1 MDNNDLH
8 LRDYLRVISKRRGTI
23 CLFLFIVLTVTALAT
38 FSATPLYRGNCQVL
52 IEKVKE
58 SNLTGRYIQNRY
70 DPEYYETQFQLIKSS
85 GVARRVVQMLDL
97 TDTPEQS
104 LSNFSTRESILS
116 APLNWARQLKA
127 VVFSALGLGKTLGEI
142 RVLTP
147 EEEALE
153 LQDEMTFA
161 IAGGISISPVKNTRI
176 VNISFSSPNPEF
188 AALIANT
195 VARAYIEET
204 LEMSMKSTRTTIEWM
219 TKKADEERLQ
229 LNASEGRMQD
239 YMREKDIVTL
249 ENRVAII
256 PQKLSEIGSKLL
268 KEESR
273 RKELETI
280 FDKIQSSNE
289 NMLTLET
296 MPVVASDKTLQTIRG
311 LILKAEQ
318 HIVELSSKYGYK
330 HPLMIK
336 AVNDLEILNS
346 KKTAEVQRITD
357 SLLTELEL
365 TRSNEIN
372 LSLQLDETKI
382 EAQTLN
388 EALLQYGSMKR
399 EVDANRNL
407 YEALVMKIKE
417 QSLTDENQTV
427 NLWLVEKASIPE
439 NPVSPR
445 KSKNLLLGLIVGL
458 FGGVGLA
465 FFLEYLDNSIKSP
478 DDTEKMLELPIMGL
492 IARST
497 PEQHS
502 LETVLLDAPLCA
514 VAESYKSLRTS
525 VLLSSSDAAP
535 KRILI
540 TSSSPSEGKTST
552 AANLALA
559 LAQSEKKVLL
569 IDGDLRKPRLHRFF
583 NLKNNEGLSSYLAGM
598 TDQCPMQGG
607 PVPNLKIISS
617 GPIPPNPSD
626 LLGSSRL
633 VKLLE
638 SAGEKFDIIICD
650 SPPILS
656 VTDSKMLSPL
666 FDGTILVTRH
676 RITTYDQARAGIKG
690 LKGVGARILGVV
702 INEFEPERG
711 DDLYQSYYGEPYVDD
726 DAELEKA
733 GA

>member
-372 LSLQLDETKI
+372 LSLQLDETKL